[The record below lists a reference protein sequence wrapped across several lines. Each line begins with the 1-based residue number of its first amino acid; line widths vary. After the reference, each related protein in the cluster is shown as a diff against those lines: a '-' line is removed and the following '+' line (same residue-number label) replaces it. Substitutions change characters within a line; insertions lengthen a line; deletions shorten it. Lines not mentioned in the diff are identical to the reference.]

1 MQRTIP
7 LPFPHLTLSSGSGSS
22 AAQRSRKSYAEGS
35 GVGMKISGIQHFAH
49 FTGQGGMVMGLGKKI
64 HICFKH
70 TVI

>member
-7 LPFPHLTLSSGSGSS
+7 LPFPQLTVSRACGSS

-35 GVGMKISGIQHFAH
+35 GVGMKISGIQHLAH
-49 FTGQGGMVMGLGKKI
+49 FTGQGGIVMGLGKKI

-70 TVI
+70 AVG